1 MNPFLVSFDL
11 PLASIWYSFTTS
23 NFSGQAIIIVL
34 LLASVFAWTI
44 MVSKFQDLRRAKLAS
59 DKFEL
64 AYRREGQ
71 PLAIFLRRTRFADS
85 PVYHV
90 YEKACTAVGI
100 EIESREGRVDS
111 TMLGLDGNAP
121 RLSVLQLEAV
131 RNAAQREVADQVLL
145 MESRMDILATAV
157 SASPLLGLLGTV
169 WGVMDAFTEMAIFG
183 SANLSAIAPGIA
195 GALLTTVVGLLVAL
209 PSSVAYNMIIAKIR
223 NLTVQMDN
231 FADALVADMQRNFIR
246 D

>member
-1 MNPFLVSFDL
+1 MISVDL

-23 NFSGQAIIIVL
+23 NLSGQGIIIIL

-59 DKFEL
+59 DKFEMT
-64 AYRREGQ
+64 YRREGQ
-71 PLAIFLRRTRFADS
+71 PLSIFLRRTRFADS

-100 EIESREGRVDS
+100 EIESREGRAD
-111 TMLGLDGNAP
+111 TAMLGIGGSAP
-121 RLSVLQLEAV
+121 RLSQLQLEAV

-145 MESRMDILATAV
+145 LEARMDILATAV